1 MGVMPTSY
9 ADSNTNCATYPWT
22 TFKHLVKN
30 EPLIASKML
39 MGMAKELSYRL
50 RLTSIEVRTLE
61 E

>member
-1 MGVMPTSY
+1 MPTP
-9 ADSNTNCATYPWT
+9 TPNCSTYPWT